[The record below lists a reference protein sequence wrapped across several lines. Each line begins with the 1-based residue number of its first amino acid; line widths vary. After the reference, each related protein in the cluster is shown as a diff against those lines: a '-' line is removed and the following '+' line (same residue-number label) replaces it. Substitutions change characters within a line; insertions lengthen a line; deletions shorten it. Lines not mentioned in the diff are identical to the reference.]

1 MKVYLVISSVKFAA
15 RPRLQRFL
23 DEHPRVAYW
32 YACLPNAVF
41 AVTDLSAHDLAK
53 ALEATFGVG
62 PGHRFL
68 VTEVSSNRQG
78 RLPKDLWDILRD
90 PSRATSKG

>member
-1 MKVYLVISSVKFAA
+1 MKVYLINSSPKFAA
-15 RPRLQRFL
+15 RSRLQRFL
-23 DEHPRVAYW
+23 DEHPRVSYW

-53 ALEATFGVG
+53 ALERQFGVG

-68 VTEVSSNRQG
+68 VSEVSGNRQG

-90 PSRATSKG
+90 PSRVTSKG